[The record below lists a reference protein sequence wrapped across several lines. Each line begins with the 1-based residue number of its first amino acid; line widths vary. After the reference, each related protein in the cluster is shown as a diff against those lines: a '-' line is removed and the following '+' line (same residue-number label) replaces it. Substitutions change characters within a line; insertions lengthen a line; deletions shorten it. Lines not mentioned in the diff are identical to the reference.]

1 MMPIMTNFEFG
12 DIVLISFPFTDQRG
26 HKQRPAVVINTKAY
40 SQNKADIILM
50 AITSQIRPK
59 AQFAE
64 ITIENWKMAGLLK
77 ESVIK
82 PVIFTVEK
90 KLVRKVLG
98 GLTQIDKQQLR
109 QMIIS
114 IVDVD

>member
-1 MMPIMTNFEFG
+1 
-12 DIVLISFPFTDQRG
+12 
-26 HKQRPAVVINTKAY
+26 
-40 SQNKADIILM
+40 M

-64 ITIENWKMAGLLK
+64 MTIEDWKMAGLLK
-77 ESVIK
+77 ASVIK

-98 GLTQIDKQQLR
+98 CLTQEDKQQLGE
-109 QMIIS
+109 MAFLIIGKS
-114 IVDVD
+114 K